1 VTANDGRSKPHRYL
15 LLLYQEPEGMV
26 LSKKDI
32 GGDEFVERRS
42 FKTAEFVSKNGLKLV
57 GVNWFLGAGDGWA
70 ADS

>member
-1 VTANDGRSKPHRYL
+1 
-15 LLLYQEPEGMV
+15 MV
-26 LSKKDI
+26 LSKNDI